1 MGLELQRK
9 LATEGLATS
18 AQPAGG
24 SSAAWTG
31 PDMAR
36 AVLTVDKG
44 SACSRQPAFD
54 FNSLAWR
61 LLFLLVLVLQDLFT
75 EILEGPSGHLDAQ
88 WPPRCPAQ
96 SLS

>member
-1 MGLELQRK
+1 MLSLPGAALLRGLDR
-9 LATEGLATS
+9 TWRG
-18 AQPAGG
+18 
-24 SSAAWTG
+24 
-31 PDMAR
+31 

-75 EILEGPSGHLDAQ
+75 EILEGPSGHRDAQ